1 MKPAAARG
9 AKEECAGME
18 CPHCGS
24 DFEATPHKFAL
35 GMDASG
41 TWQVANSR
49 CPVCDKLIVNIVSA
63 EGADYPAL
71 PYGTVRARL
80 SADVPADLAAEYKK
94 AGDVLPFS
102 QEASAAIS
110 RRLLQRVL
118 SAKAGAGYGGLADQ
132 VNRAV
137 TATNM
142 PDYLKEALATY
153 AKLAKLEAHEVKSY
167 RCDTLTSV
175 NEGEA
180 AWLLEVLKPLF
191 EFYYVQP
198 ALVAR
203 MRQPIEERLTPPPA
217 EEAGELEEAEG
228 QAEDWTV
235 VMDEPAESAPQPPA
249 KEPVR

>member
-1 MKPAAARG
+1 
-9 AKEECAGME
+9 ME

-35 GMDASG
+35 GIDQAG

-49 CPVCDKLIVNIVSA
+49 CAVCDRIIVSIRSE
-63 EGADYPAL
+63 EGADFPAL

-80 SADVPADLAAEYKK
+80 SDDVPADLAAEYKK
-94 AGDVLPFS
+94 ASEVLPFS
-102 QEASAAIS
+102 EEASAAIS

-132 VNRAV
+132 VGRAI
-137 TATNM
+137 AS
-142 PDYLKEALATY
+142 PSIPEYLREALATY

-167 RCDTLTSV
+167 RCDTLAAV

-180 AWLLEVLKPLF
+180 MWLLEVLKPLF

-198 ALVAR
+198 ALVGR
-203 MRQPIEERLTPPPA
+203 MRKPIEERLAPPVPD
-217 EEAGELEEAEG
+217 EADELEEAEG
-228 QAEDWTV
+228 QAEDWCV
-235 VMDEPAESAPQPPA
+235 VTDECDETAPQPPA

>member
-1 MKPAAARG
+1 M
-9 AKEECAGME
+9 ECA
-18 CPHCGS
+18 HCGS
-24 DFEATPHKFAL
+24 DFDATPHKFAL
-35 GMDASG
+35 GMDQNG
-41 TWQVANSR
+41 TWQVSNTR
-49 CPVCDKLIVNIVSA
+49 CPVCDRLIVSIRSE
-63 EGADYPAL
+63 EGANYPAL

-80 SADVPADLAAEYKK
+80 NPDVPEDLAAEYKK
-94 AGDVLPFS
+94 AADVLPFS
-102 QEASAAIS
+102 EEASAAIS

-132 VNRAV
+132 VKRALGS
-137 TATNM
+137 TGM
-142 PDYLKEALATY
+142 PDYLKEALGTY

-167 RCDTLTSV
+167 RCDTLAPV
-175 NEGEA
+175 NDGEA

-203 MRQPIEERLTPPPA
+203 MRRPIEERLAPPPA

-235 VMDEPAESAPQPPA
+235 VTDEPAPESAPQPPA